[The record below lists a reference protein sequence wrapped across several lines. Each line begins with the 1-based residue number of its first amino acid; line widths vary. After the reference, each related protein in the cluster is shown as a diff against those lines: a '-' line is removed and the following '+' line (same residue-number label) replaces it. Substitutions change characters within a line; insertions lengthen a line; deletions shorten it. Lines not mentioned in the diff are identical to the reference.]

1 MPKAVIC
8 EDEKEVRE
16 YLERLVK
23 EQAPGWQVSGC
34 ASAAECLLRGADA
47 DLVILDIGL
56 GSEPDGIALARKLRQ
71 RGGERPLVVF
81 VTGHPEYVSDA
92 FDVGAFQYLLK
103 PIDERRF
110 AEVFARAQSRLAG
123 KDAGRML
130 TLRLGSLSRTIPI
143 RDIRYIE
150 GSNHRAVVHMQGEM
164 LSSYTRLKVLEA
176 ELEGQFF
183 RIHKGYLVSLWHIQ
197 AYSRSEVVLK
207 NGEKLPLAKH
217 RYPAFVEAY
226 TEFLCREGGNG

>member
-1 MPKAVIC
+1 M
-8 EDEKEVRE
+8 
-16 YLERLVK
+16 
-23 EQAPGWQVSGC
+23 
-34 ASAAECLLRGADA
+34 
-47 DLVILDIGL
+47 
-56 GSEPDGIALARKLRQ
+56 
-71 RGGERPLVVF
+71 F

-164 LSSYTRLKVLEA
+164 LSSYTRLKVL
-176 ELEGQFF
+176 
-183 RIHKGYLVSLWHIQ
+183 
-197 AYSRSEVVLK
+197 K

-226 TEFLCREGGNG
+226 TEFLRREGGNG